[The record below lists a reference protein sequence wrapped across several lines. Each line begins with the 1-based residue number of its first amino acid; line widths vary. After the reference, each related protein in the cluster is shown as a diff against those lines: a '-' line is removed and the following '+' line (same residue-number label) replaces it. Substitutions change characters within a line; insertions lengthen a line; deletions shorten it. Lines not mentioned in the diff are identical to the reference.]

1 VAEGIEPAELSVEA
15 STQPFERVWMNMRYE
30 APQDAFPAIVSYYG
44 EAHSAGALVWEQS
57 EMPEGID
64 DLEYFE
70 TTGANSLAGRPLT
83 LSVDRYTEDTS
94 YPANVNLGLKLQ
106 DV

>member
-1 VAEGIEPAELSVEA
+1 VWEA
-15 STQPFERVWMNMRYE
+15 ST
-30 APQDAFPAIVSYYG
+30 
-44 EAHSAGALVWEQS
+44 
-57 EMPEGID
+57 MPEGID

-70 TTGANSLAGRPLT
+70 TTGQNSLGGRPLT

-106 DV
+106 DA